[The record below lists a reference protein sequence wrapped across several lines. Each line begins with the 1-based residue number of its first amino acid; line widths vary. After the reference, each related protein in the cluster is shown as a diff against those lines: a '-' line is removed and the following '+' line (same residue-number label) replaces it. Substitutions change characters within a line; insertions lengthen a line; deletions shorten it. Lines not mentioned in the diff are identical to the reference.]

1 MNNINNIDDFG
12 NQIIKNGLN
21 MLNNIITN
29 DDLVKVYKKETE
41 TELKLLIL
49 LAGVDKSNLT
59 LNIEGSSLIIK
70 AQSSVCVDEFSQF
83 SEINY
88 NKTIKT
94 DIGLTKNNIT
104 AKMDNGVLKLT
115 IKKNSESVNID

>member
-1 MNNINNIDDFG
+1 MNINNIDDLG

-21 MLNNIITN
+21 MINNIITN